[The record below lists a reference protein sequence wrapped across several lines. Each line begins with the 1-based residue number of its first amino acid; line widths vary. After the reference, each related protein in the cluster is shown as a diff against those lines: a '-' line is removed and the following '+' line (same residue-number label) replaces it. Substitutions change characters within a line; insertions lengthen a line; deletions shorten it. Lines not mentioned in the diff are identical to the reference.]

1 MARFDALRISHGF
14 AVGSTRFEDRY
25 PGDEHNARILL
36 TVALEGGPATPMIV
50 DTGAPW
56 CVL

>member
-1 MARFDALRISHGF
+1 MARFDALLIAHGF
-14 AVGSTRFEDRY
+14 AVGSARFEGRY
-25 PGDEHNARILL
+25 PGDEHNARIVL
-36 TVALEGGPATPMIV
+36 TATLEGGPATPMIV